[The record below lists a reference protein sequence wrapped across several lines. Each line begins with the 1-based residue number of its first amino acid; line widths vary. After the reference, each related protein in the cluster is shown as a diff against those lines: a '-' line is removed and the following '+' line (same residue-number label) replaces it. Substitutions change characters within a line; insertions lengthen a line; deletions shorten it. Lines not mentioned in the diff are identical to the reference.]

1 MKYRSDVDG
10 MRALAILPV
19 LLFHAGFG
27 TFSGGYIGVDIF
39 FVISGFVITS
49 KLLNDIDEGHYSIGT
64 FYVRRIRRLLPA
76 MTVTLGVTFLAGL
89 VFLVPPALTDL
100 SWSLLA
106 TIAFSANMYFWKN
119 SGYFEVAAQ
128 ARPLLHMWSLAVE
141 EQFYLFIPVVI
152 YVLQTRARRLTKVVL
167 GIAALAS
174 LVLSAAIINTAP
186 TANFFLLPTRAW
198 ELLAGSLVAA
208 RLLPAPRR
216 QGLRDGLGLLG
227 LALMIAPIFL
237 YDEATPFP
245 GLAALPPTL
254 GTALA
259 IYAGSEGSSW
269 PARWLS
275 HRILVG
281 IGAISY
287 SLYLVHWPLIVYAR
301 TWLLRELDPFES
313 GLIVFA
319 SFALAYLQWRFIEVP
334 FRHPRVQQRQGQV
347 FATAGGTLAALAAI
361 AATGILLKG
370 LPQRMPDY
378 HITQIAQGG
387 PKSWLDGRCFLINQ
401 NASAWAGQ
409 DCVRTKGAPEN
420 ALLWGDSFAAH
431 YIIGLLKNQDRLTHN
446 LVQYTF
452 AGCPPVLGYRSFARP
467 GCEGFNE
474 RVFDVIKDYDIKVVI
489 IAARWDQLRQ
499 RGLLGLAETVA
510 RIRTTGAQ
518 VYVIGQSPMFSFD
531 TSVMSYRKAG
541 FEGNGDASWYYSF
554 DPRINQNLK
563 NELGGVG
570 FIDPTSSFCR
580 GRRCEYMRDGNLL
593 FDDYGHFSVTGSDQA
608 VRAYFPIV
616 KRSQR
621 EAATPA
627 AAGPGDGAG
636 SRAGHEARGP
646 AGAVPLA
653 VDPASR

>member
-1 MKYRSDVDG
+1 MRYRSDVDG

-19 LLFHAGFG
+19 LLFHAGFSV
-27 TFSGGYIGVDIF
+27 FSGGYVGVDIF

-49 KLLNDIDEGHYSIGT
+49 KLLNDIDDGRFSIGS

-76 MTVTLGVTFLAGL
+76 MAVTLGVTFLAGL
-89 VFLVPPALTDL
+89 FILVPPALTDL

-128 ARPLLHMWSLAVE
+128 SRPLLHMWSLAVE
-141 EQFYLFIPVVI
+141 EQFYLFIPLVLFF
-152 YVLQTRARRLTKVVL
+152 LQTRARRLTKVALGLAAVL
-167 GIAALAS
+167 SLA
-174 LVLSAAIINTAP
+174 LSAAIINTAP

-208 RLLPAPRR
+208 NILPAPRR
-216 QGLRDGLGLLG
+216 QGLCAGLGLLG
-227 LALMIAPIFL
+227 LALMMAPVFL

-245 GLAALPPTL
+245 GFAAVPPTL

-259 IYAGSEGSSW
+259 IYAGGGPGNA

-275 HRILVG
+275 HRVLVG

-287 SLYLVHWPLIVYAR
+287 SLYLVHWPLIVFAR
-301 TWLLRELDPFES
+301 TWLLRELNLFES
-313 GLIVFA
+313 AVIVLA
-319 SFALAYLQWRFIEVP
+319 SFGLAYLQWRFIETP
-334 FRHPRVQQRQGQV
+334 FRHPRAQKRQIKV
-347 FATAGGTLAALAAI
+347 FAAAGGVLAALAAF

-378 HITQIAQGG
+378 HVTQIAQGG

-401 NASAWAGQ
+401 SASAWGGQ
-409 DCVRTKGAPEN
+409 DCVRTKGTREN

-431 YIIGLLKNQDRLTHN
+431 YILGILKNQDRLTHN

-467 GCEGFNE
+467 GCEGFNQH
-474 RVFDVIKDYDIKVVI
+474 VFDVIKDYDIKVVI

-499 RGLLGLAETVA
+499 RGLTGLAETVS
-510 RIRTTGAQ
+510 RIRATGAK

-541 FEGNGDASWYYSF
+541 VDGTGHASWYFSF
-554 DPRINQNLK
+554 DPRINQHLK
-563 NELGGVG
+563 GEVG
-570 FIDPTSSFCR
+570 AAAFIDPTQTFCR
-580 GRRCEYMRDGNLL
+580 ERRCDYMRDGHLL
-593 FDDYGHFSVTGSDQA
+593 FDDYGHFSAYGSDLA
-608 VRAYFPIV
+608 VRSYFPIV
-616 KRSQR
+616 EHSPYEVGPRT
-621 EAATPA
+621 E
-627 AAGPGDGAG
+627 AGPSDITG
-636 SRAGHEARGP
+636 SRTGRESQSSS
-646 AGAVPLA
+646 GAVPLA
-653 VDPASR
+653 ADPASR